1 MAGTYLSA
9 HWQRFSYPFL
19 PFNHTSLCVFP
30 FCYFLFLLPA
40 PFSEFS
46 SPVPYC
52 QNCTF
57 TKSCQTGCVTWYI
70 VSKRKIKL
78 YFRILFGVH
87 YIELFLLSISIEK
100 TSVIQYTSLIY
111 FEFSCFK
118 YLGQFLIRLLI
129 SPILFFFSFSFSDHI
144 HGILKF
150 HGQGL
155 NLRSSCDLHHSCNS
169 TRSFNP
175 LCRDRDWTL
184 TSTMTWA
191 AA

>member
-1 MAGTYLSA
+1 MFLCWQFPSKSKWQA
-9 HWQRFSYPFL
+9 HICQPTGKGSHILSYPLSHFIVCFSFLLL
-19 PFNHTSLCVFP
+19 PFSTSCS
-30 FCYFLFLLPA
+30 
-40 PFSEFS
+40 FSAFS

-129 SPILFFFSFSFSDHI
+129 SPILFFFFFFFFWPHPQHI
-144 HGILKF
+144 EVPWPGIKSEKQLWPAPQLQQ
-150 HGQGL
+150 HQIL
-155 NLRSSCDLHHSCNS
+155 
-169 TRSFNP
+169 
-175 LCRDRDWTL
+175 
-184 TSTMTWA
+184 
-191 AA
+191 